1 MHVHWSRHSCMP
13 VVHVHTQHMH
23 ECMYTHMHTYICM
36 HKKAAAVDALF
47 TLCQRERQRQRL
59 SLEGAR

>member
-1 MHVHWSRHSCMP
+1 MCTGADTHACLLSMYI
-13 VVHVHTQHMH
+13 HTYAR
-23 ECMYTHMHTYICM
+23 MYVYIHTYICM